1 MHLEKN
7 LPFMSQAPDTGRA
20 VLALCGAMLVCVVM
34 GLPFSAKAGGGGQ
47 PSSLSASPLA
57 GKSSGVPQP
66 TIGDQT
72 TLPAEA
78 LPSISGALGRDL
90 PGYQA
95 RALRSGIEAD
105 NARHKLAATFTA
117 QGVDVR
123 SGSRHWRLSL
133 RGYGYGDTLTAVQSA
148 APIANFN
155 RVEYQRGALT
165 EWYVNG
171 PLGLEQGITL
181 RERPGQADG
190 RPLTVALALEGNLTA
205 AVDEGGTGL
214 TLTSRKGQP
223 QLRYK
228 GLFAYDATGRKL
240 PARMEVQ
247 GARLL
252 LEVEDTKA
260 RYPVVIDPY
269 VQQAMLT
276 ASDAAA
282 FNEMGSSVSIN
293 GDTAVVGAPCPGDPK
308 NNILCALPN
317 HAGAAYVFVKPGTGG
332 WANMQQRT
340 ELTASDSAAGNAFGF
355 AVSISGNTIVVGA
368 HGTNGSSGAASV
380 GAAYV
385 FVQPNNGWPQG
396 SLHETAKLTASDAA
410 SHQLLGR
417 SVSISG
423 NTVVAGSPA
432 DPPTGGNCNP
442 PTGVSLSKCQGS
454 AYVFVEPAT
463 GGWVSMTQTAKL
475 TSSDGVAFG
484 EFGYSVGIDG
494 STVVVGQPS
503 PVAHEGTTPGAA
515 YVFVEPNSGWA
526 SMPNMTQTAKLT
538 ASKGANGDRLG
549 NFVAVSGNTVVAGA
563 PLATPGTVSQQG
575 AAYVFVEPNN
585 GWASMPTMTETAELT
600 SDDGTQQGFFGRSV
614 AISGITVVVGAP
626 GQNVGSDTGQG
637 AAYIYVKPTNGWVD
651 TNQQTAELNIT
662 NGGTNDQVG
671 CRVGIFGTTAIVGA
685 LGVMNKQGAAFIFVS
700 Q

>member
-7 LPFMSQAPDTGRA
+7 LPFMNQAPYRGRA
-20 VLALCGAMLVCVVM
+20 VLAICGAMLVCVVM
-34 GLPFSAKAGGGGQ
+34 GLPFYAKAGGGGQ
-47 PSSLSASPLA
+47 PSSLSAAPLA

-66 TIGDQT
+66 AIGDQT

-90 PGYQA
+90 PSYQA

-123 SGSRHWRLSL
+123 SGSRHWRLTL

-181 RERPGQADG
+181 QERPGQADG

-205 AVDEGGTGL
+205 TVDEGATGL
-214 TLTSRKGQP
+214 TLTSRRGRP

-228 GLFAYDATGRKL
+228 GLFAYDATGKKL

-252 LEVEDTKA
+252 LEVEDTMA

-276 ASDAAA
+276 ASDAAPG
-282 FNEMGSSVSIN
+282 NQMGAAVSISGN
-293 GDTAVVGAPCPGDPK
+293 TAVVGAPCPGNGSNSP
-308 NNILCALPN
+308 CALPN
-317 HAGAAYVFVKPGTGG
+317 EAGTAYVFVEPGTG
-332 WANMQQRT
+332 WANMQQT
-340 ELTASDSAAGNAFGF
+340 AELTASDSQAGNAFGF

-368 HGTNGSSGAASV
+368 HGISSSSGAV
-380 GAAYV
+380 YV
-385 FVQPNNGWPQG
+385 FVQPKGGWKG
-396 SLHETAKLTASDAA
+396 SLHETAKLTASDAVG
-410 SHQLLGR
+410 QQVLGR

-423 NTVVAGSPA
+423 NTVVAGSPQ
-432 DPPTGGNCNP
+432 DPPTD
-442 PTGVSLSKCQGS
+442 GVSKYQGA
-454 AYVFVEPAT
+454 AYVFVEPTT
-463 GGWVSMTQTAKL
+463 GGWVNMTQTAKL
-475 TSSDGVAFG
+475 TSSDGVRLA

-494 STVVVGQPS
+494 DTVVVGQPS
-503 PVAHEGTTPGAA
+503 PLPGVQATTAGAA
-515 YVFVEPNSGWA
+515 YVFVRPTSGW
-526 SMPNMTQTAKLT
+526 MGNLTETAKLT
-538 ASKGANGDRLG
+538 ASHGVDGDRLG
-549 NFVAVSGNTVVAGA
+549 NFVAVSGNTIVAGA
-563 PLATPGTVSQQG
+563 PLATTVGSAFQQG
-575 AAYVFVEPNN
+575 AAYVFVEPTTG
-585 GWASMPTMTETAELT
+585 GWVNMTQTAQLT
-600 SDDGTQQGFFGRSV
+600 SNDGTTKGYFGRSV
-614 AISGITVVVGAP
+614 AISGDTVVVGAP
-626 GQNVGSDTGQG
+626 VQTVGSNTGQG
-637 AAYIYVKPTNGWVD
+637 AAYIFVKPTDGWVD
-651 TNQQTAELNIT
+651 TNQQTAELDIT

-671 CRVGIFGTTAIVGA
+671 CRVGISGTTAIVGA
-685 LGVMNKQGAAFIFVS
+685 LGVSNKRGAAFIFAP
-700 Q
+700 